1 VLITEFSLQVG
12 TGGEGSVSGSPT
24 SSAGP
29 NAGSGTTPA
38 SSTSVADYKSL
49 TDPAIAALLDAAR
62 PLGAEV
68 SVKEAKWPCIPHTG
82 IHAVL
87 IFVKRQMCGGYVQI
101 LKASEIVEKAFLV
114 SQRLLLACC
123 ILRLV
128 VNVLRMSKNVYIY
141 DGHCMGLT

>member
-1 VLITEFSLQVG
+1 VLITEFSLQGG
-12 TGGEGSVSGSPT
+12 TGGEGSVSGLPT

-29 NAGSGTTPA
+29 DAGSSSTPA

-49 TDPAIAALLDAAR
+49 TDPAVAALLEAAR

-68 SVKEAKWPCIPHTG
+68 SKNVAILPCTPHTG

-87 IFVKRQMCGGYVQI
+87 IFVKRQMSGDFVQI

-114 SQRLLLACC
+114 SQRHVLACC
-123 ILRLV
+123 ILHLV
-128 VNVLRMSKNVYIY
+128 VHVL
-141 DGHCMGLT
+141 